1 MNLYKL
7 LLCSA
12 AVMTATGCRSDPVWV
27 EKDYGNSVRS
37 MVEAQIYDP
46 QAAANP
52 AAAAG
57 GLDGAKGDKAIEAYR
72 DPQVKPPRPRL
83 SKGYSPL

>member
-1 MNLYKL
+1 MNVLKL
-7 LLCSA
+7 LLCGA
-12 AVMTATGCRSDPVWV
+12 AVLAVAGCRSDPVRV

-46 QAAANP
+46 EAAANP
-52 AAAAG
+52 SAALPG
-57 GLDGAKGDKAIEAYR
+57 GVDGAKGDKAIEVYR
-72 DPQVKPPRPRL
+72 DPKPAKPVL